1 VSVETSRP
9 RIVLLVVGLGLFLST
24 LDTGIVNVILVRL
37 SSNFGISL
45 EGAGLAITFYL
56 FTLIVCLVPAGWLG
70 DRVGPA
76 WAAALGFVLFAAA
89 SLLCALS
96 WSASTLII
104 GRGLQGIGAASLQ
117 ANGLGLMGT
126 LDKEKRGAQA
136 AAVTAIIGA
145 GPILGPALGGV
156 LADTWG
162 WRTIFLVN
170 LPLCAAGVL
179 GCVSLMRFG
188 EERRLSRLDVWGG
201 LLLVGLLSAFLFAL
215 YVPNLAGR
223 YPGTLGWIVI
233 GAALS
238 AAFVAW
244 ERRVETPFVPIAYY
258 STFAQALPLSGAF
271 AFGFSA
277 AVLFAVPPVL
287 FTREDG
293 LSLAHIGLLCMAAPV
308 GLAATALA
316 ARRSLDVDR
325 GFHAMTMGAA
335 GIVLALAALA
345 WAGATLS
352 PVVYVLLGLLFG
364 VGGGWFQTANIQVA
378 VATASVHAK
387 STAGGMLRLVQNVG
401 IAAGAAVALHLVSQV
416 PASGASVL
424 AGRYALVWTIA
435 AVVSA
440 AFVIAMLVFRSSPAR
455 RVASQ
460 GNAGR

>member
-1 VSVETSRP
+1 VETSRP

-37 SSNFGISL
+37 SSDFGISL

-56 FTLIVCLVPAGWLG
+56 FALIVCLVPAGWFG

-76 WAAALGFVLFAAA
+76 RAAALGFVVFAAA
-89 SLLCALS
+89 SLMCALA
-96 WSASTLII
+96 WSGPAFIV
-104 GRGLQGIGAASLQ
+104 GRGLQGVGAALLQ

-136 AAVTAIIGA
+136 AVVTAIIGA

-156 LADTWG
+156 LSDSWG
-162 WRTIFLVN
+162 WRTVFLIN

-179 GCVSLMRFG
+179 GSLALMRFG
-188 EERRLSRLDVWGG
+188 EERRTARLDVWGG
-201 LLLVGLLSAFLFAL
+201 LLLVGLLSSFLFAL
-215 YVPNLAGR
+215 YLPNLVGG
-223 YPGTLGWIVI
+223 YPGTLGWIAI
-233 GAALS
+233 GTLLS
-238 AAFVAW
+238 VAFVAW
-244 ERRVETPFVPIAYY
+244 ERRVPAPLVPIAHYG
-258 STFAQALPLSGAF
+258 TFVQALPLSGAF

-287 FTREDG
+287 FTREG
-293 LSLAHIGLLCMAAPV
+293 GFSLAHIGLLCMAAPV
-308 GLAATALA
+308 GLAVTAIA
-316 ARRSLDVDR
+316 ARRSVDVDS
-325 GFHAMTMGAA
+325 GFQAMTVGAA
-335 GIVLALAALA
+335 GIVIALAGLA
-345 WAGATLS
+345 WAGAALS

-401 IAAGAAVALHLVSQV
+401 IAAGAAVALHLVSKI
-416 PASGASVL
+416 PNSGAGAL
-424 AGRYALVWTIA
+424 AGRYMLVWAIA
-435 AVVSA
+435 AFVSA
-440 AFVIAMLVFRSSPAR
+440 AFVIAMLVFRWSPAR

-460 GNAGR
+460 GGAGG